1 MFAVFEL
8 LGERRA
14 VEVSARSIRYKLSD
28 IEVASDSRADSLKT
42 CNFEWGREHGD
53 KVSQMKP
60 RRNSK

>member
-28 IEVASDSRADSLKT
+28 IEVASDSCADSLKT
-42 CNFEWGREHGD
+42 CNFEWGREMREQVH
-53 KVSQMKP
+53 
-60 RRNSK
+60 R